1 MINETFCVLPWI
13 NLHSHPGGKVYPCS
27 IWKHGLS
34 VGNLN
39 SQTLDDIANSSNMNL
54 IRKDMIEGKLITGC
68 HQCNVRS
75 EPRLSTSPR
84 TTHRSNY
91 NLQYQN
97 IIPDIISNTN
107 SDGSLK
113 TKFTM
118 KMMNLRFSNVCNYS
132 CRHCT
137 PTFSSLWGQE
147 LKHDNPVIKITDSNP
162 NYLTNILERLPEVE
176 YINFTGGESILTD
189 EHWIVLDE
197 LIRLGK
203 TDIKIDFWTNL
214 SKLEYK
220 GKNLI
225 EYVKKFNK
233 SKFQIRVS
241 IDDNHERA
249 EHFRNGTNWNTLEK
263 NLRTLI
269 DNDLTVFI
277 QCVSSATNVWH
288 LTDLHR
294 YLIDNN
300 LLNNTKWKLTNLVYP
315 EIMSSRILPVEF
327 KNEINEKIKSHC
339 EWLKSKKYSIM
350 EWIKVM
356 DYMNSQDQSHL
367 LDQYIEFNN
376 DLDRKRNQ
384 NILVAYPELKKIWK

>member
-1 MINETFCVLPWI
+1 MINKTFCVLPWI
-13 NLHSHPGGKVYPCS
+13 NLHSHPGGNVYPCS
-27 IWKHGLS
+27 IWRHDS
-34 VGNLN
+34 PVGNIN
-39 SQTLDDIANSSNMNL
+39 SQTIDDIANSSDMNL
-54 IRKDMIEGKLITGC
+54 IRQDMIEGKLITGC

-75 EPRLSTSPR
+75 ESRLSTDPR
-84 TTHRSNY
+84 TTHRSYY
-91 NLQYQN
+91 NLQYKN
-97 IIPDIISNTN
+97 LIPDIISNTN

-113 TKFTM
+113 TKFSM
-118 KMMNLRFSNVCNYS
+118 KMMNLRFSNLCNYS
-132 CRHCT
+132 CRHCI
-137 PTFSSLWGQE
+137 PAFSSLWGQE
-147 LKHDNPVIKITDSNP
+147 LKHDKPVIKITDTNP
-162 NYLTNILERLPEVE
+162 NYLNDILERLPEVE

-233 SKFQIRVS
+233 NKFQIRVS

-249 EHFRNGTNWNTLEK
+249 EHFRNGTNWNTLEN

-269 DNDLTVFI
+269 NNDLTVFI
-277 QCVSSATNVWH
+277 QCVANATNVWH

-300 LLNNTKWKLTNLVYP
+300 LVNDTKWQLTNLVYP

-339 EWLKSKKYSIM
+339 EWLNSKKYSIM
-350 EWIKVM
+350 QWIKVM